1 MDKSYK
7 ELIKP
12 NRKEFWQNFWFYNKK
27 IIIAVIVTMIIVVF
41 TVSRCINIPRTDAGI
56 LLLTRHSRTPEVTEK
71 LESRLE
77 ELVDDIN
84 GDGEVCVKI
93 TEVYLP
99 DEQSAELKASN
110 EMKAV
115 NELVNGE
122 ATVVIAEKS
131 LIEAFLEEDDFFEE
145 IPEGDYSAILN
156 SKGKAVAIDV
166 TQKEI
171 AKEIE
176 YHGDDVLCLAVKSL
190 SQNEKIMQYITK

>member
-145 IPEGDYSAILN
+145 IPEGDYSVILN